1 MTDTGQDVIVIGGGV
16 GGLGT
21 ALLLARDG
29 HRVRLLE
36 RDPAPHPADPTAA
49 WRGWERRGVPQFR
62 LLHSFLPLW
71 REIVEAEL
79 PEVAAAMDAAG
90 ALRTNPVANV
100 PVAVSG
106 GPRPGDERFEQLTA
120 RRPVTEAAMAAVAAA
135 TPSLTVERGVAV
147 RGLVAADR
155 PHLPGVPHVAGV
167 ATDDGRRLTAGLVVD
182 CGGRRSPLPAWLAE
196 LGAAPP
202 QEERDDN
209 AFVYYA
215 RHFRS
220 ADGTVP
226 VAFGPPA
233 QPYDSV
239 TLVMLP
245 TDNGT
250 WGVAVVGS
258 ARDVALRAARH
269 EDVWS
274 RVVKSYP
281 LVAHWL
287 EGEPISGVDV
297 MAKIEDRRR
306 RYWGDGAP
314 VATGVAAV
322 GDAWACTNPAV
333 GRGASIAL
341 RHGQVLRDV
350 LREVPAADPAAF
362 ARRWDAATAETV
374 EPLYRDTVTIDR
386 HRLAEIDCQIAG
398 VPYETDDPDWH
409 RSEALRR
416 GAGADADLLRAYS
429 MVRTLLAR
437 ACDEW
442 DRPGIAGRAMSV
454 TLPPPAPGPDRRELE
469 GILAD

>member
-1 MTDTGQDVIVIGGGV
+1 MDVVVIGGGV

-21 ALLLARDG
+21 ALLLAKDG
-29 HRVRLLE
+29 HRVRVLE
-36 RDPAPHPADPTAA
+36 RDPAPPPVDPSGSWT
-49 WRGWERRGVPQFR
+49 GWERRGVPQFR

-90 ALRTNPVANV
+90 ALRTNPVASV
-100 PVAVSG
+100 PAALSG

-120 RRPVTEAAMAAVAAA
+120 RRPVTEAVLAHVAAA
-135 TPSLTVERGVAV
+135 TPGLEVLRGVAV
-147 RGLVAADR
+147 RGLMAAHR
-155 PHLPGVPHVAGV
+155 PHLPGIPAVTGV
-167 ATDDGRRLTAGLVVD
+167 ATDDGRRLTADLVGD
-182 CGGRRSPLPAWLAE
+182 AGGRRSSLPTWLAG

-209 AFVYYA
+209 AFIYYA

-220 ADGTVP
+220 SDGSVP

-239 TLVMLP
+239 TMVMLP
-245 TDNGT
+245 TDTGT
-250 WGVAVVGS
+250 WGVAIVGS
-258 ARDVALRAARH
+258 ARDRALRAARD

-274 RVVKSYP
+274 RVVKNYP

-287 EGEPISGVDV
+287 DGQPISGVDV

-306 RYWGDGAP
+306 RYWGYGAP

-341 RHGQVLRDV
+341 RHGLCLRDV
-350 LREVPAADPAAF
+350 LREVPADDPVAL
-362 ARRWDAATAETV
+362 ARRWDAATLETV
-374 EPLYRDTVTIDR
+374 DPLYRDTVAVDR
-386 HRLAEIDCQIAG
+386 HRLAEIDAQIAG
-398 VPYETDDPDWH
+398 RPYETDDPAW
-409 RSEALRR
+409 RQSEALRR
-416 GAGADADLLRAYS
+416 GAGCDSDLLRAYS
-429 MVRTLLAR
+429 LVRTVLAR
-437 ACDEW
+437 ACDVWE
-442 DRPGIAGRAMSV
+442 RPGIAARATTV
-454 TLPPPAPGPDRRELE
+454 IPPPPAPGPDRAELVA
-469 GILAD
+469 ILGG